1 MESEKI
7 KKLKEQYTD
16 KSLTNAQRQAALTEI
31 HKERYKTDKR
41 KPITLYN
48 YHKVR
53 FWGFFLCFMV
63 YFFGIIRSVT
73 GLEDNKIVTVFML
86 IFSII
91 AIAFISFWCVKAI
104 TRKIEIE
111 DELARENLNKARVTI
126 SFILVFAML
135 IVQAVV
141 IIIDDFMNLN
151 FSITIESGNIDNIAM
166 LILWGYFA
174 LESGL
179 FLIHEGKT
187 ISDDEIEED

>member
-7 KKLKEQYTD
+7 RKLKEQYTD
-16 KSLTNAQRQAALTEI
+16 KKVTKAQRQAVLTEV
-31 HKERYKTDKR
+31 HKERYKADKR

-53 FWGFFLCFMV
+53 FWGFFLCFMM
-63 YFFGIIRSVT
+63 YLFEIIRSVT
-73 GLEDNKIVTVFML
+73 GLEDNKAVTVFML

-135 IVQAVV
+135 MVRAVV

-151 FSITIESGNIDNIAM
+151 FSITIESGNISNIAM

-187 ISDDEIEED
+187 ISDDDIEED

>member
-1 MESEKI
+1 V
-7 KKLKEQYTD
+7 
-16 KSLTNAQRQAALTEI
+16 
-31 HKERYKTDKR
+31 HKERYKADKR

-53 FWGFFLCFMV
+53 FWGFFLCFMM
-63 YFFGIIRSVT
+63 YLFEIIRSVT
-73 GLEDNKIVTVFML
+73 GLEDNKAVTVFML

-135 IVQAVV
+135 MVRAVV

-151 FSITIESGNIDNIAM
+151 FSITIESGNISNIAM

-187 ISDDEIEED
+187 ISDDDIEED

>member
-7 KKLKEQYTD
+7 RKLKEQYTD
-16 KSLTNAQRQAALTEI
+16 KNLTKAQRQAVLTEV
-31 HKERYKTDKR
+31 HKERYKADKR

-48 YHKVR
+48 YHKIR

-63 YFFGIIRSVT
+63 HLFEIIRSVT
-73 GLEDNKIVTVFML
+73 GLKDNKIVTVFML

-135 IVQAVV
+135 MVQAVV

-151 FSITIESGNIDNIAM
+151 FSITIESGNISNIAM

-187 ISDDEIEED
+187 ISDDDIEED